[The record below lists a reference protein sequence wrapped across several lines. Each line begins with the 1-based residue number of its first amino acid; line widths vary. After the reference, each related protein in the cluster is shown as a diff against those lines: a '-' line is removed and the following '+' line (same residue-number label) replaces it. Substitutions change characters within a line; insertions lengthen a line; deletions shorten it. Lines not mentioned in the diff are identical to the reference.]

1 VNPAYLK
8 ALNTSPADYLGSLA
22 QEQVTLN
29 LSQNFEAK
37 MKSRDTSSTAE
48 EKKIK
53 LLSVNFSPLSYDFER
68 KRKTGHSGFT
78 TDAFSY
84 DLSSDLLPSFRL
96 GVQYSLFQGNPLSDT
111 AVFKPFRT
119 GINASFSVNNQSGIF
134 AAISRIFGKAV
145 PNGTP
150 QIETLQ
156 PGPGDAA
163 AQQFAST
170 PVAGTSVRN
179 QQYALP
185 DTRGWQAS
193 FTYSQSRQRA
203 PTGNGIVIQQDP
215 RTICSSLAQ
224 IPLLFDQCILQQ
236 NTNPVGATPIGILTA
251 GTPFI
256 REPARQYINS
266 QMSFHLTPKWS
277 ASWGT
282 NYDFNAHQFASQQV
296 TLQRELHDWRSI
308 FSFTRG
314 PNGNFAFNFFIA
326 LNADPD
332 IKFNYDKATYGHQ
345 GQ

>member
-1 VNPAYLK
+1 
-8 ALNTSPADYLGSLA
+8 LNISPGDYLGSLA
-22 QEQVTLN
+22 QEQMTLN
-29 LSQNFEAK
+29 LSTNFEAK
-37 MKSRDTSSTAE
+37 LKSRDTSSTAE

-53 LLSVNFSPLSYDFER
+53 LLSLNFSPLSYDFER

-170 PVAGTSVRN
+170 PIAGTSVRN

-185 DTRGWQAS
+185 NTRGWQAS
-193 FTYSQSRQRA
+193 ISYSQSRQRA
-203 PTGNGIVIQQDP
+203 PTGNGQVIQQDP

-308 FSFTRG
+308 FTFTRG
-314 PNGNFAFNFFIA
+314 PNGNFAFTFFIA